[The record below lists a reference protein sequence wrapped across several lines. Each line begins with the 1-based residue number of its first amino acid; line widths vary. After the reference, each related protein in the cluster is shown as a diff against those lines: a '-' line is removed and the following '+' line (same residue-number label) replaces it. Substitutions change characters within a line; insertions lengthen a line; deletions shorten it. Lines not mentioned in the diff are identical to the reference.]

1 MPYDLTHAE
10 RERVGKFGEEMNEAG
25 QVLGKINIHGWSPTS
40 FQGITYDNRGDLER
54 EVGDVLAAIDLMV
67 VGGDID
73 MKKVEEWRAKK
84 RQTITS
90 FMEHQQG
97 IKLV

>member
-1 MPYDLTHAE
+1 MYDLTHAQ
-10 RERVGKFGEEMNEAG
+10 RERVGKFGEEMCEAG
-25 QVLGKINIHGWSPTS
+25 QVLGKINIHGWTPTS
-40 FQGITYDNRGDLER
+40 FQGITYDNKSDFER
-54 EVGDVLAAIDLMV
+54 EIGDILAAIDLMT

-84 RQTITS
+84 RKTITS

-97 IKLV
+97 IVLV